1 MNISTKTIDKDN
13 LGTKTQDIIV
23 DKVYYLYNDKKCIYL
38 GKCVQNNISRIYEN
52 DFYPSH
58 LIKFEYFL
66 TKIICIEDNFYGVHP
81 NEVLNIIN
89 ENEYNW
95 INRSNYIMFIEGI
108 DFKLENRLE
117 KHILHYLCNELLCK
131 EICSYL

>member
-1 MNISTKTIDKDN
+1 MNLSKQNSEKNI
-13 LGTKTQDIIV
+13 GTKTQDIIV
-23 DKVYYLYNDKKCIYL
+23 DKVYYLYNDNKCIYL

-52 DFYPSH
+52 DFYPSY

-66 TKIICIEDNFYGVHP
+66 TKIICIEDNFYGVYP
-81 NEVLNIIN
+81 NEVLNIID

-95 INRSNYIMFIEGI
+95 MNRYNYIMFIEGI
-108 DFKLENRLE
+108 NFKLENILE
-117 KHILHYLCNELLCK
+117 THILHYLCNELLCK